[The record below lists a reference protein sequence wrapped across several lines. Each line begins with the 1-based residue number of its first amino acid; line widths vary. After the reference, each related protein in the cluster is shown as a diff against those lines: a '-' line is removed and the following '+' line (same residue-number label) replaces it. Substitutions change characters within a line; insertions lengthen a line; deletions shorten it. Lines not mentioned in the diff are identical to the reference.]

1 MPELPEVEEVR
12 RSLEPQIV
20 GSPARRVVGV
30 RVYREDFVTVR
41 GGTLDELIGRRFS
54 RTHRHGKKLF
64 LVTEKEGAT
73 TTKIELIPPTG
84 VAIDSFSAEPG
95 WTRAVK
101 ATGSGE
107 NAVIQDV
114 TWTGGSVPTD
124 EDSVFHFVATLTS
137 AKTFT
142 FTVKQTYSDGTIV
155 DWSGPESSDTPA
167 PLVVSESSLGGG
179 SGSTL
184 PIIALVVAGIALLLG
199 IAALF
204 GGKRTIA

>member
-1 MPELPEVEEVR
+1 MRKPIALR
-12 RSLEPQIV
+12 RAGVVAAALV
-20 GSPARRVVGV
+20 GALALAGSAWAHATISPPVAKAKVLQQ
-30 RVYREDFVTVR
+30 F
-41 GGTLDELIGRRFS
+41 TLA
-54 RTHRHGKKLF
+54 
-64 LVTEKEGAT
+64 VPTEKEGAT
-73 TTKIELIPPTG
+73 TTKIELIPPAG

-101 ATGSGE
+101 ATGSGD
-107 NAVIQDV
+107 NTVIQDV

-179 SGSTL
+179 GSTTL
-184 PIIALVVAGIALLLG
+184 AVIALVVVGIALLLG
-199 IAALF
+199 IAGLF

>member
-1 MPELPEVEEVR
+1 MRKP
-12 RSLEPQIV
+12 IA
-20 GSPARRVVGV
+20 ARRASVVAAA
-30 RVYREDFVTVR
+30 FVGALALAGSAWAHATISPPVAKAKVLQQF
-41 GGTLDELIGRRFS
+41 TLA
-54 RTHRHGKKLF
+54 
-64 LVTEKEGAT
+64 VPTEKEGAT
-73 TTKIELIPPTG
+73 TTKIELIPPAG

-95 WTRAVK
+95 WTRAIK

-107 NAVIQDV
+107 VAVIQDV
-114 TWTGGSVPTD
+114 TWTGGNVPTD

-167 PLVVSESSLGGG
+167 PLVVSESSLGGA
-179 SGSTL
+179 SSSTL
-184 PIIALVVAGIALLLG
+184 PIIALVVAGVALLVG
-199 IAALF
+199 IAGLL

>member
-1 MPELPEVEEVR
+1 MRKP
-12 RSLEPQIV
+12 IA
-20 GSPARRVVGV
+20 ARRAGVAAAALVGALALAGSAWAHATISPPV
-30 RVYREDFVTVR
+30 AKAKVLQQF
-41 GGTLDELIGRRFS
+41 TLA
-54 RTHRHGKKLF
+54 
-64 LVTEKEGAT
+64 VPTEKEGAT
-73 TTKIELIPPTG
+73 TTKIELIPPAG

>member
-1 MPELPEVEEVR
+1 MRKP
-12 RSLEPQIV
+12 IA
-20 GSPARRVVGV
+20 ARRASVVAAALVGALALAGSAWAHATISPPV
-30 RVYREDFVTVR
+30 AKAKVLQQF
-41 GGTLDELIGRRFS
+41 TLA
-54 RTHRHGKKLF
+54 
-64 LVTEKEGAT
+64 VPTEKEGAT
-73 TTKIELIPPTG
+73 TTKIELIPPAG

-101 ATGSGE
+101 ATGSGGD
-107 NAVIQDV
+107 AVIQDV

-179 SGSTL
+179 SSSTL
-184 PIIALVVAGIALLLG
+184 PIIALVLAGVALLIGVAG
-199 IAALF
+199 LF
-204 GGKRTIA
+204 GGKRSLA